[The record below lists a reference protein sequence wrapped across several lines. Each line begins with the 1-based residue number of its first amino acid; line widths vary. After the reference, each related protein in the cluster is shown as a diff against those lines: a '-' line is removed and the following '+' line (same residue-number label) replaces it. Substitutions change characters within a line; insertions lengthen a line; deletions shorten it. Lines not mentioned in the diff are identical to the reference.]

1 MNAPA
6 INIPEDLEAFMRPAK
21 TVMDVSRLGCLYPY
35 PLSFMRSLLRR
46 VMEQNWQITPVNM
59 SLNDEGYGHAVYE
72 VVTQRAVFSYV
83 IFAKYLDPNRRSDR
97 VIAEDWDM
105 TVTLCEGR
113 VDAERFAK
121 LKANVPLQ
129 EKGRVD
135 TSCFVLSRANKSV
148 RSFEA
153 VVTALAQG
161 QQPNL
166 DEMAKVGY
174 LYRTT
179 AVYGSGKFGMADWD
193 KVKSRWP
200 DFSSPF
206 DAEMFSCWMIRHF
219 SLYQA
224 NHVAASRA
232 PDTAVEMDE
241 GIQRYIGIGNATGLG
256 MAPYLINHPLLI
268 NNWIE
273 VRELALARVLSQG
286 VADEKSC
293 GYFECLALKAMQHLD
308 EISTDNQEQNS
319 LNAKARADL
328 ERALKWFRDRQISAW
343 TDVTLYAGNH
353 LGVEAQ
359 ELINVLLLE
368 LYPEMITDLS
378 SHLTVDEVYSLQA
391 NMRAGDLKTLI
402 EKHYGWALDID
413 YSDPKTQGIFWYRSE
428 EKMEPRLGHR
438 FEEPGSSNEMLLGI
452 GWYVCQSYESLCEF
466 IEAYG
471 ADMNIARFVFK
482 HPEHRYITR
491 RMQTMA
497 QTRYGEIRINAIDL
511 DVLPIHL
518 LRCKLSFFGV
528 GKFDPRSR
536 MWVRNTMFQ
545 GAPLVSDIG
554 KNLGDTWCFPI
565 CPNAT

>member
-6 INIPEDLEAFMRPAK
+6 INITEDLEAFMRPAK

-35 PLSFMRSLLRR
+35 PLSFMR
-46 VMEQNWQITPVNM
+46 
-59 SLNDEGYGHAVYE
+59 
-72 VVTQRAVFSYV
+72 FSYV

-308 EISTDNQEQNS
+308 EISTDNHEQNS

-368 LYPEMITDLS
+368 LYPEMPDLFLNTQNIVILRAVCKLWRKRDMAKFE
-378 SHLTVDEVYSLQA
+378 LTL
-391 NMRAGDLKTLI
+391 LI
-402 EKHYGWALDID
+402 WMFCRYTCCGVSCH
-413 YSDPKTQGIFWYRSE
+413 F
-428 EKMEPRLGHR
+428 LG
-438 FEEPGSSNEMLLGI
+438 L
-452 GWYVCQSYESLCEF
+452 ESLIPGHECGCAIPCF
-466 IEAYG
+466 R
-471 ADMNIARFVFK
+471 ARLLFQILVKILAIHGVFQFART
-482 HPEHRYITR
+482 PPDER
-491 RMQTMA
+491 
-497 QTRYGEIRINAIDL
+497 
-511 DVLPIHL
+511 
-518 LRCKLSFFGV
+518 FGGFTSV
-528 GKFDPRSR
+528 VK
-536 MWVRNTMFQ
+536 
-545 GAPLVSDIG
+545 
-554 KNLGDTWCFPI
+554 
-565 CPNAT
+565 

>member
-1 MNAPA
+1 
-6 INIPEDLEAFMRPAK
+6 MRPAE
-21 TVMDVSRLGCLYPY
+21 TVMDIARLGCLYPY

-46 VMEQNWQITPVNM
+46 VVTQNWQIKPAEF
-59 SLNDEGYGHAVYE
+59 SLCPEGYGHAVYE
-72 VVTQRAVFSYV
+72 IKTPRAVFSYV
-83 IFAKYLDPNRRSDR
+83 IFAKKLDNAARSDR

-105 TVTLCEGR
+105 TVTLCEGI
-113 VDAERFAK
+113 VDTER
-121 LKANVPLQ
+121 LEWLRTNVPLQ

-135 TSCFVLSRANKSV
+135 ASCFVLSRANKSV
-148 RSFEA
+148 RNFEA
-153 VVTALAQG
+153 VVSRLAAG

-193 KVKSRWP
+193 KVKARWP

-219 SLYQA
+219 SLVQA
-224 NHVAASRA
+224 DYVAARRA
-232 PDTAVEMDE
+232 PETAVAMDDK
-241 GIQRYIGIGNATGLG
+241 IKRYVGIGNATGLG

-273 VRELALARVLSQG
+273 VREIALTRVLALG
-286 VADEKSC
+286 IPDEITRGHFVC
-293 GYFECLALKAMQHLD
+293 FAMKAMQHLD
-308 EISTDNQEQNS
+308 EISTDNQEQNK
-319 LNAKARADL
+319 LNANARKDL
-328 ERALKWFRDRQISAW
+328 ERALSWFQDRSISTW
-343 TDVTLYAGNH
+343 SEVTSYASEH

-359 ELINVLLLE
+359 ELLNVLLLE
-368 LYPEMITDLS
+368 LYPDLIGDLES
-378 SHLTVDEVYSLQA
+378 RLAVDEVYSLQA
-391 NMRAGDLKTLI
+391 NMRTEDLKALI
-402 EKHYGWALDID
+402 ETHYGWALKIN

-428 EKMEPRLGHR
+428 EKMEPRLGRR
-438 FEEPGSSNEMLLGI
+438 FEEEGAGNEMLLGI
-452 GWYVCQSYESLCEF
+452 GWYVSKCYETLCEF
-466 IEAYG
+466 VTANGPEAN
-471 ADMNIARFVFK
+471 AARFVFEY
-482 HPEHRYITR
+482 PEHRYITR

-497 QTRYGEIRINAIDL
+497 RTRYGEIRINAIDL
-511 DVLPIHL
+511 DVLPIQL

-554 KNLGDTWCFPI
+554 TNIGDNWCFPI
-565 CPNAT
+565 RPAAA